1 MSATNHPDFGTGL
14 RAALELRGNLDSPAL
29 PLATLTLLVR
39 DVEQSAWRRLFAPK
53 PQLVPRVAA

>member
-14 RAALELRGNLDSPAL
+14 RAALELRGNLDSPPL

-39 DVEQSAWRRLFAPK
+39 DVEQSARRRMFAPK

>member
-14 RAALELRGNLDSPAL
+14 RAALEVRGNLDSPPV
-29 PLATLTLLVR
+29 PLSTLALLVR
-39 DVEQSAWRRLFAPK
+39 EVEESRRRGLFAPK